1 MLLLF
6 IILPISFTIP
16 SIFAWKVFE
25 KAGEE
30 GWKTLIPF
38 YNLYIWLKLIR
49 KPMWWY
55 IFLLIP
61 FINVFVYMLMIVE
74 MLKCFTKFG
83 LAQQALAVLFPFVY
97 MPYLGL
103 SAKEKYRD
111 PKDMPKRKKSVVR
124 EWVDA
129 IIFAVIAAT
138 IIRTFLL
145 EAYTIPTSSMEKSLL
160 VGDYLFVSKISY
172 GPRLP
177 MTPLSF
183 PFVHHTLPLSKDK
196 KSFVEWLKFPYFRF
210 PGLNSIERN
219 DAVVFNYPAGDT
231 LSLKFQSNVSYYDLV
246 RTYGRRRVM
255 TDKINFGEITT
266 RPVDKRENYIKRCI
280 GLPGDTLEIV
290 NQEVRING
298 IPNENPGKKQYSYK
312 LRTNGNPINPKIL
325 ERMGITD
332 DPKIFSP
339 SEYELILTEENAQ
352 KIKNFAIVKEI
363 DKVIY
368 PAGVWKPEVFPHDSA
383 YKWNVDNFGP
393 LYIPKAGDTLH
404 LNTKNIILYKR
415 LIHAYEGN
423 NLEIKDGK
431 IFINGLETDQYIVKM
446 NYYWMMGDNRHNSM
460 DSRIWGF
467 VPEDHIV
474 GKAVFIWLSLDKNKS
489 LFRGKIRW
497 NRLFNLVN

>member
-1 MLLLF
+1 
-6 IILPISFTIP
+6 
-16 SIFAWKVFE
+16 
-25 KAGEE
+25 
-30 GWKTLIPF
+30 
-38 YNLYIWLKLIR
+38 
-49 KPMWWY
+49 
-55 IFLLIP
+55 
-61 FINVFVYMLMIVE
+61 MIVE

>member
-1 MLLLF
+1 MLILF

-30 GWKTLIPF
+30 GWKTFIPF

-61 FINVFVYMLMIVE
+61 FINVFVFMLMIVE
-74 MLKCFTKFG
+74 MLKCFGKFG
-83 LAQQALAVLFPFVY
+83 LGQQALGVLFPFIY
-97 MPYLGL
+97 LPWLGL
-103 SAKEKYRD
+103 KSEEKYTD
-111 PKDMPKRKKSVVR
+111 PKDMPKRKKSFVR

-183 PFVHHTLPLSKDK
+183 PFVHHTLPLTKDK
-196 KSFVEWLKFPYFRF
+196 NSYVDWVRFPYFRF
-210 PGLNSIERN
+210 PGFGSIERN
-219 DAVVFNYPAGDT
+219 DAVVFNYPSGDT

-246 RTYGRRRVM
+246 RRYGRKRVM
-255 TDKINFGEITT
+255 NDKINFGEITT

-280 GLPGDTLEIV
+280 GLPGDTLQIV
-290 NQEVRING
+290 NQQVYING
-298 IPNENPGKKQYSYK
+298 VPNKNPGQKQYSYRIK
-312 LRTNGNPINPKIL
+312 TNGTQISENTL
-325 ERMGITD
+325 ERLGVTD
-332 DPKIFSP
+332 DQKIFSP
-339 SEYELILTEENAQ
+339 SEYELILTEENAE
-352 KIKNFAIVKEI
+352 KIKNYSFVKGVK
-363 DKVIY
+363 KVIY
-368 PAGVWKPEVFPHDSA
+368 PIGEWKPEVFPHDSL

-404 LNTKNIILYKR
+404 LNTKNIALYKR

-423 NLEIKDGK
+423 DVKIKKDR
-431 IFINGLETDQYIVKM
+431 IFINGEQTDHYVVEI

-460 DSRIWGF
+460 DSRFWGF
-467 VPEDHIV
+467 VPENHIV
-474 GKAVFIWLSLDKNKS
+474 GKAVFIWLSLDPDKS

-497 NRLFNLVN
+497 SRLFNLVN